1 MYYFTDDCMTG
12 INIVDNEH
20 RQLFETINRISVVIA
35 DLNRP
40 VEETMQSARKLMAD
54 LKDYAATHFAHEEN
68 YMREIHDPELLR
80 QIKEHAEFTAKVNS
94 VDLENINASK
104 GARILHDMM
113 EYLSLWLY
121 RHILS
126 SDTLIGKM
134 KIVHNN
140 PVLLKFTKEYYT
152 GIDVIDKEHS
162 RLFDILSDLNALNQK
177 DYVYDK
183 YDAIIDIVEE
193 LKDYTVKHFQDEER
207 YMKSINYEGLAVQQ
221 SVHQSFVKK
230 IEEINFEDMDK
241 NQQEY
246 INVLVDFLANWLIN
260 HIMKMDQ
267 RIKAGYNTLF
277 IV

>member
-121 RHILS
+121 RHICQ
-126 SDTLIGKM
+126 
-134 KIVHNN
+134 
-140 PVLLKFTKEYYT
+140 
-152 GIDVIDKEHS
+152 VIP
-162 RLFDILSDLNALNQK
+162 
-177 DYVYDK
+177 
-183 YDAIIDIVEE
+183 
-193 LKDYTVKHFQDEER
+193 
-207 YMKSINYEGLAVQQ
+207 
-221 SVHQSFVKK
+221 
-230 IEEINFEDMDK
+230 
-241 NQQEY
+241 
-246 INVLVDFLANWLIN
+246 
-260 HIMKMDQ
+260 
-267 RIKAGYNTLF
+267 
-277 IV
+277 

>member
-104 GARILHDMM
+104 GARICM
-113 EYLSLWLY
+113 
-121 RHILS
+121 I
-126 SDTLIGKM
+126 
-134 KIVHNN
+134 
-140 PVLLKFTKEYYT
+140 
-152 GIDVIDKEHS
+152 
-162 RLFDILSDLNALNQK
+162 
-177 DYVYDK
+177 
-183 YDAIIDIVEE
+183 
-193 LKDYTVKHFQDEER
+193 
-207 YMKSINYEGLAVQQ
+207 
-221 SVHQSFVKK
+221 
-230 IEEINFEDMDK
+230 
-241 NQQEY
+241 
-246 INVLVDFLANWLIN
+246 
-260 HIMKMDQ
+260 
-267 RIKAGYNTLF
+267 
-277 IV
+277 

>member
-113 EYLSLWLY
+113 EY
-121 RHILS
+121 H
-126 SDTLIGKM
+126 
-134 KIVHNN
+134 
-140 PVLLKFTKEYYT
+140 T

-267 RIKAGYNTLF
+267 KIPAED
-277 IV
+277 

>member
-1 MYYFTDDCMTG
+1 M
-12 INIVDNEH
+12 
-20 RQLFETINRISVVIA
+20 
-35 DLNRP
+35 
-40 VEETMQSARKLMAD
+40 
-54 LKDYAATHFAHEEN
+54 
-68 YMREIHDPELLR
+68 
-80 QIKEHAEFTAKVNS
+80 
-94 VDLENINASK
+94 
-104 GARILHDMM
+104 HDMM

-267 RIKAGYNTLF
+267 KIPAED
-277 IV
+277 